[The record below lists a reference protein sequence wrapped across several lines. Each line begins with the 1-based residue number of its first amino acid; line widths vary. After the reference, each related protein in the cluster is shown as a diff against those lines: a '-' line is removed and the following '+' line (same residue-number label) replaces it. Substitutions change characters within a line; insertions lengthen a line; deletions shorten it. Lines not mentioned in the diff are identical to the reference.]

1 MILIVMIIVIIIV
14 MVVVINNMIS
24 NIIFIHHGN
33 TFSIGTLLLES
44 VQNML
49 KEHEAATLPKF
60 NIAPENGWLE
70 YYFPIGEAYFQGL
83 R

>member
-1 MILIVMIIVIIIV
+1 MRQRYLRYPKKTAGPQKPMEK
-14 MVVVINNMIS
+14 MEGFDMPR
-24 NIIFIHHGN
+24 N
-33 TFSIGTLLLES
+33 T
-44 VQNML
+44 
-49 KEHEAATLPKF
+49 TLPET